1 MGENLRSN
9 GGNMILEN
17 FKRESL
23 IPLPVS
29 FISTVSED
37 GVRNIAPYSCIM
49 PILRPFDLIC
59 VASAKMRDTFV
70 NIKSTEEFVINMPG
84 ADMADKVMPT
94 ASHVPFDVNEFELAD
109 LKERPSTKVQA
120 PGIEGCYAWMECK
133 LHSMHEEEY
142 NGVPYLLIMGKV
154 VHLEIDDDVYNH
166 EDGSWDLEKAKPLM
180 MTESDRGMHFC
191 TVKSIDKFEP
201 YGAMFEDG
209 KDPLSWMYEK
219 REVPDAGK

>member
-1 MGENLRSN
+1 MISGD
-9 GGNMILEN
+9 NMILEN

-23 IPLPVS
+23 IPLPVTL
-29 FISTVSED
+29 ISTVSED

-49 PILRPFDLIC
+49 PVLRPFDLIC

-70 NIKSTEEFVINMPG
+70 NIENTKEFVINMPG
-84 ADMADKVMPT
+84 VDMVDKIMST
-94 ASHVPFDVNEFELAD
+94 ALHVPSDVDEFELAD
-109 LKERPSTKVQA
+109 LHERPSKKVKA

-133 LHSMHEEEY
+133 LHSMYEEIY
-142 NGVPYLLIMGKV
+142 QGIPYILILGKV
-154 VHLEIDDDVYNH
+154 VNLEVNDEIYNPN
-166 EDGSWDLEKAKPLM
+166 DGSWDLEKAKPLM

-191 TVKSIDKFEP
+191 SVKDINHFEP

-219 REVPDAGK
+219 KEMPK